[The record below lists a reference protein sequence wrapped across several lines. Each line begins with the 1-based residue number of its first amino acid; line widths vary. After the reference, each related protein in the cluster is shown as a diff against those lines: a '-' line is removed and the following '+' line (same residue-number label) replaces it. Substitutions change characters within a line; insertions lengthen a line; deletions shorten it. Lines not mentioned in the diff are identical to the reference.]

1 MATSYR
7 VGVIG
12 TSWAA
17 KSPLPTFQSYDGIEL
32 AAVCSGRLER
42 AQATAEQFGAPV
54 ALDDYRDL
62 VAMPEVDIV
71 YVGSPVALHHSM
83 AVAAAEAGKHL
94 LLEKPLALDAAQGAE
109 MLTAAR
115 TAGVAHI
122 VAFTMRHF
130 ATHVLVQRLIDEGV
144 VGEPRHLAITQFGG
158 SAVGAPPRG
167 WSWWSD
173 RSQGGGVLGAMGSHY
188 IDLTRYWL
196 GDFAEVSGRLR
207 TWQAEAPD
215 EAGQMHEV
223 TSDDGF
229 AFAGSM
235 RSGAAVTVHMSYAV
249 RPGPARRIELYGEQ
263 GTVVIEGDELAP
275 GGARVLVTRPGES
288 ALSEVEVPPLEL
300 GDVARA
306 SAVPRFGLMI
316 EKLLAAIETG
326 ERQSPDIEDALRCQ
340 EVLDA
345 VRRSSDE
352 GSVVRLPDP
361 TPGPA

>member
-17 KSPLPTFQSYDGIEL
+17 KSPLPTFKSYTGVEL
-32 AAVCSGRLER
+32 AAICSGRLER
-42 AQATAEQFGAPV
+42 AQTTATQFGVPI
-54 ALDDYRDL
+54 ALDDYRQL
-62 VAMPEVDIV
+62 VALPEVDIV
-71 YVGSPVALHHSM
+71 YVGSPVALHHPM

-94 LLEKPLALDAAQGAE
+94 ICEKPLALNAKHGHAMLAAV
-109 MLTAAR
+109 R
-115 TAGVAHI
+115 SAGVAHI
-122 VAFTMRHF
+122 AAFTMRHF
-130 ATHVLVQRLIDEGV
+130 ATHVFVRRLVDEGV
-144 VGEPRHLAITQFGG
+144 IGEPRHLAITQFGG
-158 SAVGAPPRG
+158 SAVGSRPRG

-173 RSQGGGVLGAMGSHY
+173 RAQGGGVLGAMGSHY

-196 GDFAEVSGRLR
+196 GDFAKVSGQVH
-207 TWQAEAPD
+207 TWQREAAD
-215 EAGQMHEV
+215 DTGRIHEV

-235 RSGAAVTVHMSYAV
+235 HSGAAVTVHMSFAV

-263 GTVVIEGDELAP
+263 GTVVIEGDELAS
-275 GGARVLVTRPGES
+275 GGAQVLVARPGES
-288 ALSEVEVPPLEL
+288 MLSEVEVPPLEL
-300 GDVARA
+300 GDAARA

-316 EKLLAAIETG
+316 EKLLRAIETG

-352 GSVVRLPDP
+352 GSVVHLPIP
-361 TPGPA
+361 SPNSV

>member
-1 MATSYR
+1 MATSYG

-17 KSPLPTFQSYDGIEL
+17 RSPLPTFQSYEGVNL
-32 AAVCSGRLER
+32 VAVCSGQLAR

-54 ALDDYRDL
+54 ALDDYRKL
-62 VAMPEVDIV
+62 VALPEVDIV
-71 YVGSPVALHHSM
+71 YVGSPVGLHHPM
-83 AVAAAEAGKHL
+83 AIAAAEAGKHL
-94 LLEKPLALDAAQGAE
+94 LCEKPLALNAERGREMLAAAQG
-109 MLTAAR
+109 
-115 TAGVAHI
+115 AGVAHI

-130 ATHVLVQRLIDEGV
+130 ATHVLVRQLVEEGV
-144 VGEPRHLAITQFGG
+144 IGEPRHLAITQFGG
-158 SAVGAPPRG
+158 SAVGSPPRG

-173 RSQGGGVLGAMGSHY
+173 RAKGGGLLGAMGSHY

-207 TWQAEAPD
+207 TWQREAPD
-215 EAGQMHEV
+215 DAGQMHEV

-229 AFAGSM
+229 AIAGTM

-249 RPGPARRIELYGEQ
+249 RPGPPRRIELYGDQ

-275 GGARVLVTRPGES
+275 GGAQVLVARAGES
-288 ALSEVEVPPLEL
+288 TLSEVEVPPLAL
-300 GDVARA
+300 GDAARA
-306 SAVPRFGLMI
+306 STVPRFGLMI
-316 EKLLAAIETG
+316 EKLLRAIESG
-326 ERQSPDIEDALRCQ
+326 ERQSPDIEDSLRCQ

-352 GSVVRLPDP
+352 GGSSVLLAD
-361 TPGPA
+361 